1 MHRSFLDTL
10 PAPAS
15 GDDFAQVRRLV
26 DAGRTKMVVLDDDPT
41 GTQTVHGVD
50 VLADWS
56 APSLAAALA
65 DPRPCFFVLTNTR
78 SLPAAEAA
86 ARVRAIAANLSAAGA
101 ATGVDFTVASRS
113 DSTLRGHFA
122 VELEELERGLG
133 RPIDG
138 KIVIPAFFEGG
149 RYTVGNVHY
158 VADGERLVPA
168 AETEF
173 ARDGTFGYRHSN
185 LAEWIE
191 EKTGGAARAEDVA
204 AIDLATLRRPDGADE
219 VRRQLLAL
227 PKGAFLVVNAAAYPD
242 LEVFVHGLLQ
252 AEAEGRR
259 YLFRTAASFIRVR
272 AGIEPRPL
280 LTASEI
286 SGPGNG
292 GGLVVVGSYV
302 GRTTVQLESVLGLT
316 SAAGIELVVDR
327 LAEPASRAHETARVS
342 AAAWGAMRAGRHA
355 VVFTSRGLESAVGRA
370 GDLGAGR
377 VVSASLA
384 EIVRAIP
391 ARPRFLVAKGGITS
405 SDVATG
411 GLGMHRARVL
421 GQAAP
426 GVPVWR
432 MGPETRFPGL
442 NYVVWPGN
450 VGAPDALRDFIAALA

>member
-1 MHRSFLDTL
+1 MCIRDRNGLQRDSFEYFFREYNPSNGLVRDNTYRKS
-10 PAPAS
+10 PAS
-15 GDDFAQVRRLV
+15 IA
-26 DAGRTKMVVLDDDPT
+26 VV
-41 GTQTVHGVD
+41 GF
-50 VLADWS
+50 
-56 APSLAAALA
+56 SLAAYVVAVERGFMSRREALS
-65 DPRPCFFVLTNTR
+65 RTL
-78 SLPAAEAA
+78 
-86 ARVRAIAANLSAAGA
+86 A
-101 ATGVDFTVASRS
+101 ATR
-113 DSTLRGHFA
+113 
-122 VELEELERGLG
+122 
-133 RPIDG
+133 
-138 KIVIPAFFEGG
+138 FFEGG

-355 VVFTSRGLESAVGRA
+355 VVFTSRGLESAVGR
-370 GDLGAGR
+370 L
-377 VVSASLA
+377 SL
-384 EIVRAIP
+384 IHI
-391 ARPRFLVAKGGITS
+391 S
-405 SDVATG
+405 
-411 GLGMHRARVL
+411 
-421 GQAAP
+421 
-426 GVPVWR
+426 
-432 MGPETRFPGL
+432 
-442 NYVVWPGN
+442 
-450 VGAPDALRDFIAALA
+450 